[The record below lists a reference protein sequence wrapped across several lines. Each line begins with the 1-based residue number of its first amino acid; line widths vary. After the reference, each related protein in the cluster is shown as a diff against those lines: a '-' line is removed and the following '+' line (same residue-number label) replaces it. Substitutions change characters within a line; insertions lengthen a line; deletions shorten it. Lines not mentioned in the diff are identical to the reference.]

1 MKIFMPIIFLLCFW
15 CTSMSQAS
23 FTMNQAV
30 AYALEHS
37 NLMKREALNILDAEQ
52 IVKEYKSSGMPK
64 LNIGANYN
72 YYFFAPTQPTEDF
85 LTPAI
90 YNVVINNFDLN
101 PAVPLGEL
109 ETFQLPFFRK
119 QNLRA
124 YANFDALLFDAV
136 FLKGLKAAQLSVDLE
151 QERTRLSEQEIG
163 VEVLRSYLGALIGNE
178 NLKILKKNIENVD
191 QLLFETTEVYKAG
204 FAESLDVARLQ
215 LSSNQLKTEEEKLER
230 LIEISKNVLKYQM
243 NYPIEDEIILTDNIE
258 ALLTEINLE
267 KTIVME
273 DISYQNRPETAV
285 IEKAIELDQ
294 YDIDRLGLKLPVI
307 KANIGLEESL
317 QRNKIFDG
325 TEPGFIPTGFIG
337 VNLNYAI
344 WDGNLKKAQRQR
356 SIIRQ
361 EKRKLELEDFK
372 RGMYLQILNES
383 TNLDNA
389 KATLQNRTANLEI
402 VTDIYDKTKIKFLEG
417 VGSTVELSQAESA
430 LYQAQSEYINAM
442 YDVVAAH
449 TELNIALGN
458 FK

>member
-1 MKIFMPIIFLLCFW
+1 MKVIMRTIIFLCIW
-15 CTSMSQAS
+15 SNAICQTS
-23 FTMNQAV
+23 FTMKQAV
-30 AYALEHS
+30 DYAIEHS
-37 NLMKREALNILDAEQ
+37 ILMKREALNILDAEQ
-52 IVKEYKSSGMPK
+52 IVKEYKSTGMPK

-90 YNVVINNFDLN
+90 YNVVINNFELN

-136 FLKGLKAAQLSVDLE
+136 FLKGLKAARLSVDLE
-151 QERTRLSEQEIG
+151 QERTKLSEQEIG
-163 VEVLRSYLGALIGNE
+163 AEVLRSYLGALIGGE

-191 QLLFETTEVYKAG
+191 QLLFETKEVYKAG

-215 LSSNQLKTEEEKLER
+215 LSSNRLKTEEEKLER
-230 LIEISKNVLKYQM
+230 LIEISQNVLKYQM
-243 NYPIEDEIILTDNIE
+243 NYPIEDEIVLTDNIE
-258 ALLTEINLE
+258 VLLAEISLE
-267 KTIVME
+267 STIDME
-273 DISYQNRPETAV
+273 DINFENRPETTV

-325 TEPGFIPTGFIG
+325 SEPGFIPTGFIG
-337 VNLNYAI
+337 LNLNYAL
-344 WDGNLKKAQRQR
+344 WDGNLKKSQRQR

-361 EKRKLELEDFK
+361 EKRKLELKNFK
-372 RGMYLQILNES
+372 RSMHLQVLNES

-402 VTDIYDKTKIKFLEG
+402 VTEIYDKTKIKFTEG
-417 VGSTVELSQAESA
+417 VGSTVELSQAESS

-442 YDVVAAH
+442 YDVVTAH

-458 FK
+458 YK